1 MVAWVNVCK
10 PKSKGGLGLHSIPA
24 LIYGFN
30 CALILRFSNLD
41 YPLAAWITAKY
52 GNPWQSPSRLV
63 SPLWKT
69 ICTTAEE
76 AKVNF
81 SFVDNAVKWKGLNKY
96 NFSNFMEGFYY
107 SFADCQWANSVWHRK
122 SVLRYSVFGWLALV
136 GGLKTAVELSRRN
149 IQVDLEC
156 VFCHN
161 APESIS
167 HLFFY
172 CNFSHSI
179 LCNLIPA
186 ASSILLRPNIH
197 QLFDWIAEC
206 PTYNEQTKCFYYLIT
221 CCVIYS
227 VWRERWGSFVLNCG
241 CSVIVLL
248 GCVGLE
254 GISVHLHLLAVV
266 GCSLGLGNLCFGIT
280 GWNALLSSLKTF
292 VYNRIHVA
300 AALVGCSL
308 GPGFWLCGLECFCSV
323 S

>member
-1 MVAWVNVCK
+1 
-10 PKSKGGLGLHSIPA
+10 
-24 LIYGFN
+24 
-30 CALILRFSNLD
+30 
-41 YPLAAWITAKY
+41 
-52 GNPWQSPSRLV
+52 
-63 SPLWKT
+63 
-69 ICTTAEE
+69 
-76 AKVNF
+76 
-81 SFVDNAVKWKGLNKY
+81 
-96 NFSNFMEGFYY
+96 MEGFYY

-167 HLFFY
+167 HLFFD
-172 CNFSHSI
+172 CNFTHSI

-206 PTYNEQTKCFYYLIT
+206 PIYNEQTKCFYYLIT

-227 VWRERWGSFVLNCG
+227 VLSHAGMPATGGLWAAGSCNRTLFSEPVASRFSLTFCG
-241 CSVIVLL
+241 
-248 GCVGLE
+248 G
-254 GISVHLHLLAVV
+254 GICVHLHLLAVV
-266 GCSLGLGNLCFGIT
+266 GCSLGLGNLCFGIA

-308 GPGFWLCGLECFCSV
+308 GPGFWLCGLECFAQFPEDLCQFSDTSCCCTAGFLV
-323 S
+323 